1 MNALRQPDLCQDLIA
16 PVRPPAGVFKDCR
29 PPGFRSIRGKV
40 ASAALA
46 LLTGGAPLL
55 VAGAPSTPVTISPA
69 DDNQVRISWQA
80 EMSRPYQLETSQ
92 NLMTW
97 TDCGPTQVGA
107 DAMLEALMPQ
117 LGPAGFYR
125 LRIGAVRP
133 GFNEL
138 AMSRGDDHC
147 YPQYAG
153 PPSMVDLG
161 FSINL
166 FGTPRSACY
175 VNNNGNITFDNPL
188 SVYTP
193 ESLIRKQAIMIAPFW
208 ADVDSRNL
216 LSNVTRFSDQP
227 TLLNGHQAFGVTWRD
242 VGYFNEHVDKTNS
255 FQLLLIERGDRNPGD
270 FDIEFNYNQ
279 ISWETGDASGGTLGF
294 GGAAARVGWTNGNGL
309 FMEYNGSGHSLALL
323 DNLPDMTPNFQHGL
337 IYQKFNNEVPGRI
350 LIPVI
355 NGIPQTEADLD
366 FSVDA
371 GPNQTLSANA
381 GRSFDLAGSIS
392 PPATVGVSY
401 SWELESGVATAV
413 ISNAGSL
420 TPSVLISEPG
430 QYVFRLYGIK
440 QGSFRASSS
449 DTVTIHHPATFE
461 ISGGSYYLDE
471 DDPLTLVLDDAFA
484 LFNNQPM
491 VAVSWKQTDGGPQAL
506 IQNPN
511 TINPTIVLPQSG
523 SYRFQLQASSNHPSP
538 FVKTVEA
545 IVTHGN

>member
-1 MNALRQPDLCQDLIA
+1 M
-16 PVRPPAGVFKDCR
+16 
-29 PPGFRSIRGKV
+29 
-40 ASAALA
+40 LA
-46 LLTGGAPLL
+46 LLAGGTPLL
-55 VAGAPSTPVTISPA
+55 ASVGQSTPITISPA
-69 DDNQVRISWQA
+69 EDDQVRISWQA
-80 EMSRPYQLETSQ
+80 EMLRPYQLETSQ

-97 TDCGPTQVGA
+97 TDCGPTRIGA
-107 DAMLEALMPQ
+107 GSMLDVLMPR
-117 LGPAGFYR
+117 GPRGFYR
-125 LRIGAVRP
+125 LWFGAIRP
-133 GFNEL
+133 GFDEVE
-138 AMSRGDDHC
+138 MSRGDDHC

-153 PPSMVDLG
+153 AAAMVSLG

-188 SVYTP
+188 FVYTP
-193 ESLIRKQAIMIAPFW
+193 ESLIRKQAVMIAPFW

-227 TLLNGHQAFGVTWRD
+227 TLVDGHRAFGVTWRD

-255 FQLLLIERGDRNPGD
+255 FQVLLIERADRNPGD

-279 ISWETGDASGGTLGF
+279 ITWETGDASGGTLGF
-294 GGAAARVGWTNGNGL
+294 GGAAAPVGWANGSGL
-309 FMEYNGSGHSLALL
+309 FMEYNGSGQSLALL
-323 DNLPDMTPNFQHGL
+323 DNLPDKTPNFQHGL
-337 IYQKFNNEVPGRI
+337 IYQRWNNDVTGRL

-366 FSVDA
+366 FLVNA
-371 GPNQTLSANA
+371 GPDRTLSANA
-381 GRSFDLAGSIS
+381 GRSFDLVGSIS
-392 PPATVGVSY
+392 PPDTEGVTY
-401 SWELESGVATAV
+401 SWELESGAADSL

-420 TPSVLISEPG
+420 TASVLISEPG
-430 QYVFRLYGIK
+430 QYIFRLYGIK

-449 DTVTIHHPATFE
+449 DTVTINHPATFE
-461 ISGGSYYLDE
+461 ISGGSYYLAGDA
-471 DDPLTLVLDDAFA
+471 PLAVVLDQAFA
-484 LFNNQPM
+484 KFNGQPM
-491 VAVSWKQTDGGPQAL
+491 TAVLWKQTDGSQAL

-511 TINPTIVLPQSG
+511 SIKPTIILPGSG